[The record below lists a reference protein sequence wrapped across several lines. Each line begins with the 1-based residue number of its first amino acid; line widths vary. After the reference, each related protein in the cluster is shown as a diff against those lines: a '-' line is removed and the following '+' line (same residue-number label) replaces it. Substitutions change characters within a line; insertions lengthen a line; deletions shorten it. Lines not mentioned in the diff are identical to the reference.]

1 MKVGKF
7 VSEEVATV
15 KIKSLT
21 MALTVVS
28 GVSVIISL
36 VVAKELIS
44 AFTSTFTFFSAN
56 ALAFYSTK
64 EGRTHYMKIIK
75 MCYITLIVD
84 FCLLIISDVFKP
96 IDGFCLWGERIGFIP
111 VAALVII
118 ATIRINANTEI
129 NFKKKIVD

>member
-1 MKVGKF
+1 M
-7 VSEEVATV
+7 SEEVATV

-28 GVSVIISL
+28 GVSLIVSL
-36 VVAKELIS
+36 ITAKEFIS
-44 AFTSTFTFFSAN
+44 VFSSTFTFFSAN

-64 EGRTHYMKIIK
+64 EGRKNYMKVIK
-75 MCYITLIVD
+75 VCYIALIVD
-84 FCLLIISDVFKP
+84 FCLLIVSDVFKFT
-96 IDGFCLWGERIGFIP
+96 DSFCLWGERIGFIP
-111 VAALVII
+111 VTALVII